1 MNKEKL
7 HFKTNIQIK
16 NIIGKDLIND
26 DNIAILELVKNAFD
40 ADAKKVKVTFKNLK
54 ENDDL
59 AIEKFSENTSRII
72 IEDNGVGMN
81 FTDIQNKWLNIAY
94 SEKKENNHQ
103 YNRMM
108 AGAKGVGRFSCDR
121 LGEYLNL
128 YTKTSKDDEFLKLSI
143 DWKLFEINDIKK
155 EINEIILD
163 YTFINKNEIDLL
175 GFEISN
181 HGVVLEIIKLRSKWV
196 YSATDKEGYVL
207 WDTEKFTN
215 LKKYLEKLINPNQAF
230 EKNDFGI
237 FINAPE
243 FEFENSLLESH
254 QKFLGQ
260 VENTIFEKLDFQST
274 SIESSIIE
282 DGKVILT
289 ELKDKGET
297 IFWIKELNEY
307 YPLIKNATITLYYL
321 NPYAKAFFTK
331 QTGIRSVDYGSIFLF
346 INGFRVSPYGE
357 VGNDW
362 LGIDQRKAQGF
373 ARYIGLREFVGRI
386 EILDDNNDFQI
397 VSSREGIVRNENYKA
412 LTLRE
417 DNKSYFFKTLRRLER
432 YVVDGLDWD
441 SIPEEFKNK
450 ISEIE
455 KRIISGETKEED
467 LLFREEA
474 DIKRSRIYES
484 IHSIIGARADTVLE
498 LYINEELILEKIQIE
513 KENSEKEFERI
524 LDDFEKHKIDID
536 SLNQI
541 LIRKAEQDKA
551 LEKEL
556 VSLNRFT
563 MNEATS
569 HGILQLQLYKNRNKE
584 QADIILELRKELEE
598 AQIKQ
603 KKAEEESK
611 KAIDAANSA
620 RNEIAKAKRDAEQA
634 KAEVQKTKTE
644 LHETKS
650 QNLFLK
656 SVKSQDFD
664 DIVNLMHLIG
674 ISTGT
679 IQNYIKGTV
688 YRLDNNIEISNKQL
702 KDVFSNLNFELN
714 KIYSIS
720 KFATKA
726 NFKVES
732 KDSYLDLKSF
742 IEEYLINISK
752 PFLGSTIDFVVYDNN
767 LKDFVTK
774 FKPLEITII
783 LDNLISNS
791 KKAISAKKIK
801 QLSNDFKGKI
811 EVEFESIDAETLLL
825 KFRDNG
831 IGVPK
836 ELQEKIFEYGFTTTD
851 GSGLG
856 LTHLEEILEKMNAK
870 LELNKDYSNGAE
882 FIITFG
888 KNN

>member
-1 MNKEKL
+1 MSKEKL

-54 ENDDL
+54 DNDDL
-59 AIEKFSENTSRII
+59 IIEEFSENTSRII

-128 YTKTSKDDEFLKLSI
+128 YTKTNDDNEFLKLSI
-143 DWKLFEINDIKK
+143 DWKLFEVNDIGK

-163 YTFINKNEIDLL
+163 YTYLSKNEIDALD
-175 GFEISN
+175 FEISD
-181 HGVVLEIIKLRSKWV
+181 HGVVLEVIKLRSQWV
-196 YSATDKEGYVL
+196 YPSTNKEGNLV

-237 FINAPE
+237 VISAPE
-243 FEFENSLLESH
+243 FEYENDLLPNHE
-254 QKFLGQ
+254 KFLGS

-282 DGKVILT
+282 DGKVIYT

-307 YPLIKNATITLYYL
+307 FPLIKNAAITLYYL

-373 ARYIGLREFVGRI
+373 ARFIGLREFVGRI
-386 EILDDNNDFQI
+386 EILDNNNDFQI

-441 SIPEEFKNK
+441 SIPLDHK
-450 ISEIE
+450 ISDIE
-455 KRIISGETKEED
+455 KKIISGETKEGD
-467 LLFREEA
+467 LIFREEE
-474 DIKRSRIYES
+474 DVKRRRVYES
-484 IHSIIGARADTVLE
+484 IHNIINARADTVLE
-498 LYINEELILEKIQIE
+498 IYINQDLIIEKIQIE

-524 LDDFEKHKIDID
+524 LEDFEKHKIDID
-536 SLNQI
+536 SLNKI
-541 LIRKAEQDKA
+541 LLRKAEQDKE

-556 VSLNRFT
+556 NNLNRYNV
-563 MNEATS
+563 NEATS
-569 HGILQLQLYKNRNKE
+569 KGILQLQLYKNQNQE
-584 QADIILELRKELEE
+584 QANIILKLRKDLEEAELRK
-598 AQIKQ
+598 KV
-603 KKAEEESK
+603 AEEKSK
-611 KAIDAANSA
+611 KAIDEANFA
-620 RNEIAKAKRDAEQA
+620 KDEIAKAKRDAEKA
-634 KAEVQKTKTE
+634 KAEAHKAKTE
-644 LHETKS
+644 LHETRS

-752 PFLGSTIDFVVYDNN
+752 PFLGSSIDFVVYDNN

-791 KKAISAKKIK
+791 KKAISAKKLK

-870 LELNKDYSNGAE
+870 LELNKDYTNGAE

>member
-1 MNKEKL
+1 MSRENL

-26 DNIAILELVKNAFD
+26 DNIAILELVKNSFD

-59 AIEKFSENTSRII
+59 SVEQFSKNTSRII
-72 IEDNGVGMN
+72 IEDDGVGMN

-128 YTKTSKDDEFLKLSI
+128 YTKTGADNEFLKLSI
-143 DWKLFEINDIKK
+143 DWKLFEVNDIKK

-163 YTFINKNEIDLL
+163 YSFLNKSEFDLL
-175 GFEISN
+175 GFDISN

-196 YSATDKEGYVL
+196 YSETDKDGNTF

-237 FINAPE
+237 FISAPE
-243 FEFENSLLESH
+243 FESENSLLEGH
-254 QKFLGQ
+254 KKFLGQ

-282 DGKVILT
+282 NGSVIYT

-307 YPLIKNATITLYYL
+307 YPLIKNASITLYYL

-346 INGFRVSPYGE
+346 INGFRIPPYGE

-373 ARYIGLREFVGRI
+373 ARFIGLREFVGRI

-397 VSSREGIVRNENYKA
+397 VSSREGIVKNENYKA
-412 LTLRE
+412 LTLRD

-432 YVVDGLDWD
+432 YVVEGLDWD
-441 SIPEEFKNK
+441 SIPEELKNK
-450 ISEIE
+450 IAEIE
-455 KRIISGETKEED
+455 KKIISGETKEED

-474 DIKRSRIYES
+474 DVKRNRVYES
-484 IHSIIGARADTVLE
+484 IHNIIGARADTVLE

-541 LIRKAEQDKA
+541 LLRKAEQDKA

-556 VSLNRFT
+556 NSLNRFT

-584 QADIILELRKELEE
+584 QSNIILQLRKELED
-598 AQIKQ
+598 AQLKQ
-603 KKAEEESK
+603 REAEEKSK
-611 KAIDAANSA
+611 KAADEVNSA
-620 RNEIAKAKRDAEQA
+620 KDELAKAN
-634 KAEVQKTKTE
+634 AEVEKAKNE
-644 LHETKS
+644 LNETRS

-656 SVKSQDFD
+656 SVKSQDLD

-679 IQNYIKGTV
+679 IQNYVKGTI
-688 YRLDNNIEISNKQL
+688 YRLENNIEISNKQL

-726 NFKVES
+726 NFKIDS
-732 KDSYLDLKSF
+732 KDSYLDLKAF

-752 PFLGSTIDFVVYDNN
+752 PFFGSTIDFIVYDND

-774 FKPLEITII
+774 FKPLEITIV
-783 LDNLISNS
+783 LDNLINNS
-791 KKAISAKKIK
+791 KKAISAKK
-801 QLSNDFKGKI
+801 LNESNINFKGKI
-811 EVEFESIDAETLLL
+811 EVDFDSPNTETLLL
-825 KFRDNG
+825 RFRDNG
-831 IGVPK
+831 IGVSK
-836 ELQEKIFEYGFTTTD
+836 EIQNKIFEYAFTTTE

-856 LTHLEEILEKMNAK
+856 LTHIQEILKKMNAK
-870 LELNKDYSNGAE
+870 IEINKEYSDGAE
-882 FIITFG
+882 FIITFK